1 MKMVRIKLD
10 PKKRCRNA
18 YYFLSIERIIMDIFE
33 ANNYFDM
40 RISNGEIEITSD
52 NEEIIDVLNRLLKR
66 VETKTSKDFE
76 VL

>member
-1 MKMVRIKLD
+1 MTTLNIKLD

-33 ANNYFDM
+33 ADNYFDM
-40 RISNGEIEITSD
+40 QISNGEIRIISD

-66 VETKTSKDFE
+66 VKDE
-76 VL
+76 ND